1 MRHPDRYDGRPRLT
15 IEEVAAKAGVSTAT
29 VSRVL
34 AGPGVV
40 SASREARV
48 RQAIAELGYVPNP
61 AARALASAHSRLV
74 GVLAP
79 RSANAAVWALVDAL
93 EAALARDGF
102 GMLLALAGDR
112 AGDASAG
119 AARLGDQDVATVIRL
134 PGASG
139 ADESVFANRP
149 VVTVATVPGT
159 DDADIAV
166 DDWAT
171 ARAAGQVLRA
181 MAHRHVL
188 VVHEPVGRAAGL
200 RIAQGLADRLTVT
213 EAPVEQPDAVDA
225 ALREHLRPDTGADS
239 RPTVILCNSDRLA
252 RAALATALRL
262 GVEVPRDLSVV
273 GWGDDAPPA
282 GRAATLATVRL
293 PTVAMAA
300 AAVAAA
306 IHPGSVRLPLRLT
319 GKLVLR
325 GTLRALT

>member
-1 MRHPDRYDGRPRLT
+1 MRHPDRYDGRSRLT

-34 AGPGVV
+34 AGSEVV
-40 SASREARV
+40 TASRAARV

-79 RSANAAVWALVDAL
+79 RSANGAVWALLDAL

-102 GMLLALAGDR
+102 GMLLALAGNR
-112 AGDASAG
+112 AGQVSAG
-119 AARLGDQDVATVIRL
+119 AVRLCEQDVAAVIQL
-134 PGASG
+134 PGAWR
-139 ADESVFANRP
+139 ADERVLASRP

-159 DDADIAV
+159 DDADIAG

-171 ARAAGQVLRA
+171 ARAAGHVLRA

-188 VVHEPVGRAAGL
+188 VVHDRFGRAAGL
-200 RIAQGLADRLTVT
+200 RIAQGLADRLIVT
-213 EAPVEQPDAVDA
+213 DAPVERPDAVDA
-225 ALREHLRPDTGADS
+225 ALRKHLGPDAGGDS

-252 RAALATALRL
+252 REALATALRL
-262 GVEVPRDLSVV
+262 GVAVPRNLSVI
-273 GWGDDAPPA
+273 GWGEDAPPA
-282 GRAATLATVRL
+282 GQAATLATVRL
-293 PTVAMAA
+293 PTLAMAA

-325 GTLRALT
+325 RTLRALT